1 MRNLF
6 ALLSLL
12 ALVSL
17 SYAEKKKTI
26 YLIRNGETSLNTD
39 SIHRVGG
46 RTNVPLSDLGVAHCK
61 AAGDFLSNQN
71 IGKIYYSSIP
81 RARQSAEYIA
91 KQHKTPVK
99 MVDNRF
105 LIETSFGACEGK
117 PIKKHSEMKTEEILS
132 LILKN

>member
-17 SYAEKKKTI
+17 SYVEKKKTI

-71 IGKIYYSSIP
+71 IGNIYYS
-81 RARQSAEYIA
+81 
-91 KQHKTPVK
+91 
-99 MVDNRF
+99 
-105 LIETSFGACEGK
+105 
-117 PIKKHSEMKTEEILS
+117 PI
-132 LILKN
+132 

>member
-6 ALLSLL
+6 SLLSLL

-61 AAGDFLSNQN
+61 AAGDFLSN
-71 IGKIYYSSIP
+71 
-81 RARQSAEYIA
+81 
-91 KQHKTPVK
+91 
-99 MVDNRF
+99 
-105 LIETSFGACEGK
+105 
-117 PIKKHSEMKTEEILS
+117 
-132 LILKN
+132 